1 MTYYDKIKTE
11 FINNQVYKKVKD
23 YSKNKND
30 LLTYYNVGKL
40 LVEAQGGEKR
50 AKYGDSLI
58 KEYSKNLWKNLT

>member
-1 MTYYDKIKTE
+1 MTYYDKIKLE

-40 LVEAQGGEKR
+40 LVEALSVRK
-50 AKYGDSLI
+50 
-58 KEYSKNLWKNLT
+58 TC

>member
-11 FINNQVYKKVKD
+11 FINNEVYKKVKD

-40 LVEAQGGEKR
+40 LVEALSVRK
-50 AKYGDSLI
+50 
-58 KEYSKNLWKNLT
+58 TC